1 MSGTGKKFEALDGI
15 NTSNASSF
23 GNTVTFS
30 SNVTIDTNV
39 FFVNTATDRV
49 GIMKAPTQGRLD
61 VNGDIYATN
70 YFGDGSNLTG
80 VTPVLTNVL
89 FSDANNTYTNG
100 RLTLSSNSSIVL
112 SSNSLMR
119 FEDNRVLNFGT
130 SSSISL
136 LGNTSGLFVTGSNVN
151 FDTATLFIDSSN
163 DRVGIGTAAPSESLH
178 VSGKIRIGTQA
189 TATTDAV
196 RADRGLTAGDGLSG
210 GGNLT
215 ADRSFAVD
223 STVIRTTG
231 NQTLG
236 DTKTFTNAILMN
248 GTSTNANAAV
258 RSDRSISTGDGLSG
272 GGNLTANR
280 TLTVDATVIRTTGNQ
295 TLGGVKTFSTYIA
308 ETTPT
313 ATTGTGTI
321 TFNLVNG
328 TVFTHTPGGN
338 FTASFTN
345 FPTTGA
351 ASWSLR
357 VYNGGTARTITF
369 SQTIRWAENIQPPAS
384 TGTDI
389 YTFMVF
395 NNIIYGSLSIRGAN
409 A

>member
-1 MSGTGKKFEALDGI
+1 MTNRRFEAVDGLSTNNSVVVS
-15 NTSNASSF
+15 NTL
-23 GNTVTFS
+23 TVS
-30 SNVTIDTNV
+30 SNTIIDTNV

-130 SSSISL
+130 SSSVSL

-151 FDTATLFIDSSN
+151 FDVATLFIDTGN
-163 DRVGIGTAAPSESLH
+163 NRVGVGTTSPQAALD
-178 VSGKIRIGTQA
+178 VVGKIRISTQA
-189 TATTDAV
+189 TDLTDAV

-223 STVIRTTG
+223 ATVIRTTG

-258 RSDRSISTGDGLSG
+258 RSDRLISTGDGLSG

-280 TLTVDATVIRTTGNQ
+280 TLTVDTTVIRTTGNQ
-295 TLGGVKTFSTYIA
+295 TLGGLKTFSANVQINANLTVTGDINNSSDIRLKTNVATIEDALNKVCNLRGVSYEKDGKESIGLIA
-308 ETTPT
+308 QEVINIVPQVVNTDQEYMSVSYH
-313 ATTGTGTI
+313 
-321 TFNLVNG
+321 NLIALLIEAVKELNDKID
-328 TVFTHTPGGN
+328 N
-338 FTASFTN
+338 KA
-345 FPTTGA
+345 
-351 ASWSLR
+351 
-357 VYNGGTARTITF
+357 
-369 SQTIRWAENIQPPAS
+369 
-384 TGTDI
+384 
-389 YTFMVF
+389 
-395 NNIIYGSLSIRGAN
+395 
-409 A
+409 